1 MEAWYTHAIG
11 AYALIKMYRN
21 KAEISKSPAM
31 TCLLNRFAK
40 LLMVS
45 CPLYAIHDN
54 TSILMMTLQILI
66 ISSLN
71 VSGEEYKQIVQ
82 SSHETP
88 FDGLVKLYA
97 DSAII
102 AQAANSI
109 NPLDYKACQLLLH
122 HSLAHEHNIITWY
135 QQIQEEIGGAPWE
148 CAEGELLCSRLARKD
163 DLFGTPFRFTSLEN
177 ARIHILVWNL
187 LRDLQPYISK
197 ARSLGGTFTHDDLSR
212 DQINRESQL
221 LAVYYADQMA
231 RSVLYCV
238 QNDFKS
244 CGIQCLIFCL
254 CQTAKT
260 WIAVKRADKI
270 AWCQEIFD
278 FVAGLGFDYANRL
291 KETMMSQWVQGEKS
305 ISGGGG
311 LTPVKDEVEGV
322 GEIRDMAGVGLSALP
337 GMLGKPSM
345 LDVPELSSM
354 SSTVKLLDSRFDA
367 RIPVREKGSM

>member
-1 MEAWYTHAIG
+1 MEAWYTHAVG
-11 AYALIKMYRN
+11 AYALIKRYRSTT
-21 KAEISKSPAM
+21 ETSKSPAM

-40 LLMVS
+40 LLMAS
-45 CPLYAIHDN
+45 YPSSAIFVYLSNAWH
-54 TSILMMTLQILI
+54 LQILI

-109 NPLDYKACQLLLH
+109 NPRDFKACQLLLH
-122 HSLAHEHNIITWY
+122 HSLAHEHTIIAWY

-148 CAEGELLCSRLARKD
+148 RAEGESLCSKLAHKD
-163 DLFGTPFRFTSLEN
+163 DLFGTSYQFTSLEN
-177 ARIHILVWNL
+177 ARMHILVWNL
-187 LRDLQPYISK
+187 LRDLQQYISK
-197 ARSLGGTFTHDDLSR
+197 ARSFVGTFTHDSLSK

-221 LAVYYADQMA
+221 LAGYYADQMA

-238 QNDFKS
+238 QDDFKS
-244 CGIQCLIFCL
+244 CGIQCLIFCV
-254 CQTAKT
+254 CQAAKT
-260 WIAVKRADKI
+260 WIDVRRADKI

-291 KETMMSQWVQGEKS
+291 KETMMSQWIQGERS
-305 ISGGGG
+305 TFGG
-311 LTPVKDEVEGV
+311 LIPIKDELERV
-322 GEIRDMAGVGLSALP
+322 GEVRDMAGMGLSALP

-354 SSTVKLLDSRFDA
+354 SSKLPDARFDV
-367 RIPVREKGSM
+367 RIPMRERGSM